1 MLRKRTNAREL
12 RWSRPHRPTAPA
24 NDFGER
30 PSVSKT
36 NRRRKPA
43 TSAESPRSQTART
56 TTKREEP
63 MSRLD
68 QLLND
73 LSYLINWLSDER
85 KAGATRVQPAA
96 TPQEFMEQWD
106 QFRALVNTREP
117 IIAPEEFLTVQDRV
131 LKLMVAEKGIVSAA
145 DFPRTTGDGRISIWK
160 GDICAIECD
169 GIVNAANS
177 ALLGCWIPGHECIDN
192 AIHTF
197 AGVQLRLECAF
208 IMREQGYEEP
218 VGRAKVTRA
227 YNLPAKHVIH
237 TVGPMCKEAPT
248 VDQRK
253 QLAQCYV
260 SCLDAAAEAG
270 MKSVAFCCI
279 STGVF
284 GFPQAEGARI
294 AVQAVQGWLDAHEAE
309 TTAAAGGAGETTA
322 AAGGGTASAQP
333 MHVIFDVFTD
343 DDLRYYQELLGQDDP
358 ETGNPEK
365 LEII

>member
-1 MLRKRTNAREL
+1 MT
-12 RWSRPHRPTAPA
+12 PA
-24 NDFGER
+24 NDFGKQ
-30 PSVSKT
+30 PSASKT

-43 TSAESPRSQTART
+43 TSAESPRSQAAHT

-85 KAGATRVQPAA
+85 KAGAERLQPAA
-96 TPQEFMEQWD
+96 TPQEFMEQWN

-270 MKSVAFCCI
+270 MKSVTFCCI

-309 TTAAAGGAGETTA
+309 VATAAASGTTASEAGGA
-322 AAGGGTASAQP
+322 AAGGGTVSAQP

-365 LEII
+365 LGAI

>member
-1 MLRKRTNAREL
+1 MEPA
-12 RWSRPHRPTAPA
+12 APA
-24 NDFGER
+24 NGPGKR
-30 PSVSKT
+30 L
-36 NRRRKPA
+36 RRTILRQQDGPPA
-43 TSAESPRSQTART
+43 QACNQRSGHAFASRART

-96 TPQEFMEQWD
+96 TPQEFMEQWN

-177 ALLGCWIPGHECIDN
+177 ALLGCWIPGHECIDS

-309 TTAAAGGAGETTA
+309 VATAASGATA
-322 AAGGGTASAQP
+322 ANGDDTASAQP
-333 MHVIFDVFTD
+333 MHVIFNVFTD
-343 DDLRYYQELLGQDDP
+343 DDLHYYQELLGQDDP

-365 LEII
+365 LGVI